1 MKQPYRSSKPQ
12 YRARVEAMQYMN
24 QISRAYAFT
33 NPVICSE
40 HTWNGE
46 KKKDTHSCTCMDLSC
61 LYYSQI
67 SFFLMSVWMSSLLFN
82 TSLAMN

>member
-40 HTWNGE
+40 HTWYTWQGRIQE
-46 KKKDTHSCTCMDLSC
+46 FWKGGGGSD
-61 LYYSQI
+61 
-67 SFFLMSVWMSSLLFN
+67 
-82 TSLAMN
+82 MNN